1 MCFFDDIKTERN
13 KYRKNI
19 PKKLYVDDE
28 RDEFLNGGTM
38 RLLISIQ
45 RSFTIWFLKK
55 NQSKVTSSS
64 FME

>member
-1 MCFFDDIKTERN
+1 MCFFDDIKTKRN
-13 KYRKNI
+13 KYRKNV
-19 PKKLYVDDE
+19 PKKLYGDDE

-55 NQSKVTSSS
+55 NRSKVTSSS